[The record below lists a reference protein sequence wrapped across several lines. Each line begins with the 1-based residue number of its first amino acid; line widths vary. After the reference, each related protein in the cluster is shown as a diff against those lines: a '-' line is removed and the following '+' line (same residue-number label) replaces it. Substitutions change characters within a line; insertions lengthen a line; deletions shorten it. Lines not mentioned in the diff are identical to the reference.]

1 MSDDLLARL
10 RAAADNEALSI
21 GAAWALLD
29 EAAEA
34 LAEAQHDATQAHGV
48 AQALERQ
55 VLSQQEACALA
66 SAAVADMAAD
76 LAQARHLL
84 AECRPVIERAD
95 AVFLPPKGTCTWGPA
110 ERDALLARLDAA
122 LGGQA

>member
-1 MSDDLLARL
+1 MSEDDLLARL
-10 RAAADNEALSI
+10 RAASDNEALGI

-34 LAEAQHDATQAHGV
+34 LDEAQR
-48 AQALERQ
+48 L
-55 VLSQQEACALA
+55 
-66 SAAVADMAAD
+66 VADHKQCADGYFDALMEVRAALTD
-76 LAQARHLL
+76 ARVLL

-110 ERDALLARLDAA
+110 ERDALLARIDA
-122 LGGQA
+122 LVQP